1 MWRILKRNGLI
12 TPQPHKR
19 PRSSFIRFEAKLPNE
34 TWQMDATPWQ
44 LADASP
50 VELPLPHWP
59 LAWGSSPRPSPER
72 SLKEIIKSMTGNSL
86 EHIVL
91 PIFASTD
98 AGPEIYR
105 TIEDLEHYAEPI
117 DVENGEWVGYDAT
130 GKQIAF
136 LVDQDEVRVDLTA
149 QSDPDRLEDWLRSSP
164 FLKSR
169 RDEDWLRRSKL
180 PDLVAAYGAEDQAW
194 REQLPQNRLR
204 RWVRNLRA
212 R

>member
-1 MWRILKRNGLI
+1 LG
-12 TPQPHKR
+12 
-19 PRSSFIRFEAKLPNE
+19 
-34 TWQMDATPWQ
+34 
-44 LADASP
+44 
-50 VELPLPHWP
+50 
-59 LAWGSSPRPSPER
+59 
-72 SLKEIIKSMTGNSL
+72 EIINSMTGNSR
-86 EHIVL
+86 ERIVL

-105 TIEDLEHYAEPI
+105 TIEDLEHHAEPI
-117 DVENGEWVGYDAT
+117 DVENREWEGYDAT

-136 LVDQDEVRVDLTA
+136 LVDEDEVRVDLTA
-149 QSDPDRLEDWLRSSP
+149 ESDADRLAEWLRSSP

-169 RDEDWLRRSKL
+169 RDEDWLRRSTL